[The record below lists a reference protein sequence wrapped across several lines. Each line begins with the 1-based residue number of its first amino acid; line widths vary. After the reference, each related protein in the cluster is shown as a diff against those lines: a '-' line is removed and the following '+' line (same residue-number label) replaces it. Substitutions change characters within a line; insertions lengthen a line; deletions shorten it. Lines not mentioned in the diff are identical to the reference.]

1 MDIVNSGETTTVAVK
16 MLKQGHTDAE
26 MIDLVSEMDI
36 MKMIATASRGC
47 SVPNVINLLGV
58 CTQVVRLT
66 TMKS

>member
-1 MDIVNSGETTTVAVK
+1 
-16 MLKQGHTDAE
+16 

-58 CTQVVRLT
+58 CTQVKLALRLQIQFI
-66 TMKS
+66 

>member
-1 MDIVNSGETTTVAVK
+1 MKDSLPAW
-16 MLKQGHTDAE
+16 QE

-58 CTQVVRLT
+58 CTQVCSMTYL
-66 TMKS
+66 SIY